1 MNIPISVDGQHIA
14 SETFSIVDQS
24 KNFVSFVFLLS
35 DDWEGLD
42 VIAQFRQGGN
52 HYNVTLDGD
61 QSAMLPSEISCGVC
75 ALTLYG
81 TKDEVIG
88 TTDTLNFTIDKCGF
102 VKDSDMG
109 DDTEP

>member
-14 SETFSIVDQS
+14 SETFSIVGQS

-52 HYNVTLDGD
+52 HYNVELDDDKTVTLP
-61 QSAMLPSEISCGVC
+61 AEITCGIC
-75 ALTLYG
+75 NLTLYG
-81 TKDEVIG
+81 TGEEVVG
-88 TTDTLNFTIDKCGF
+88 TTDTLSFMIEKCDF
-102 VKDSDMG
+102 VT
-109 DDTEP
+109 DDQEDAAEP

>member
-1 MNIPISVDGQHIA
+1 MNIPISVEGQHIA

-52 HYNVTLDGD
+52 HYNVELDDDKMVTLP
-61 QSAMLPSEISCGVC
+61 AEITCGIC
-75 ALTLYG
+75 NLTLYG
-81 TKDEVIG
+81 TGEEVVG
-88 TTDTLNFTIDKCGF
+88 TTDTLSFMIEKCDF
-102 VKDSDMG
+102 VT
-109 DDTEP
+109 DDQEDAAEP

>member
-52 HYNVTLDGD
+52 HYNVELDDDKTVTLP
-61 QSAMLPSEISCGVC
+61 AEITCGIC
-75 ALTLYG
+75 NLTLYG
-81 TKDEVIG
+81 TGEEVVG
-88 TTDTLNFTIDKCGF
+88 TTDTLSFMIEKCDF
-102 VKDSDMG
+102 VT
-109 DDTEP
+109 DDQEDAAEP